1 MTQGNGRL
9 SDGWGVDNATGV
21 LRDVLLGKPDNFE
34 WRPISPIAKRTFR
47 NLERLGVRY
56 DQQLAMRQH
65 REMVDIYEANGV
77 RPHFLEAD
85 EGLPCSVF
93 ARDSSAMTP
102 WGALIASIQTPYRR
116 RDYSVASS
124 FYRDAGIPIWKWAT
138 AGHFEGGDF
147 DIVEPGAVLLGY
159 GDERSEEA
167 GAEQVAKWL
176 EAEGWEALVVPIPAH
191 FVHMDALVVMIAPKL
206 AVICVDAL
214 EDYVIDW
221 LKGRGIEFVEVGYR
235 ECIRLGCNVVALGD
249 ERVLSLA
256 SNTKLNEHLKAMG
269 FEVFAPDMSMFTH
282 GGGGVHCLSQELK
295 RDPVN

>member
-1 MTQGNGRL
+1 MTQGNGGL

-206 AVICVDAL
+206 AVICVDT
-214 EDYVIDW
+214 
-221 LKGRGIEFVEVGYR
+221 
-235 ECIRLGCNVVALGD
+235 
-249 ERVLSLA
+249 SA
-256 SNTKLNEHLKAMG
+256 SIAEY
-269 FEVFAPDMSMFTH
+269 
-282 GGGGVHCLSQELK
+282 
-295 RDPVN
+295 DPSAT